1 MLGVVVGA
9 IIAAITDPTLTHMHV
24 WCDNTTSVA
33 WADRNRTNS
42 PLSSFLLELL
52 SLLGASRRILITV
65 GWIEGVRKIQAD
77 ARRRHF

>member
-33 WADRNRTNS
+33 WADRNRT
-42 PLSSFLLELL
+42 LSSFSLELL
-52 SLLGASRRILITV
+52 SLLGASRRILMTV